1 VAFFGKIGRCHR
13 ANPNSVRIEHGSE
26 KMSLRC
32 ELLAERIG
40 TSARYV
46 QSLEA
51 GEYFP
56 RLPTLMRLKSGLR
69 CNWEELFG
77 GCDKV

>member
-1 VAFFGKIGRCHR
+1 MTQE
-13 ANPNSVRIEHGSE
+13 S
-26 KMSLRC
+26 
-32 ELLAERIG
+32 LAEKIG

-56 RLPTLMRLKSGLR
+56 SLPTLARLKFALR
-69 CNWEELFG
+69 CNWNELFD
-77 GCDKV
+77 GCDKA